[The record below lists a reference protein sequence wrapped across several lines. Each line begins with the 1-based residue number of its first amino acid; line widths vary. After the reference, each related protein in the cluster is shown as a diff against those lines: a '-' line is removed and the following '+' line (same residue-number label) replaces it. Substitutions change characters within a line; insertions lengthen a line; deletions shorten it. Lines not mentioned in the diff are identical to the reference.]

1 MRDLRTDPLPQP
13 TAPRGEWPLTG
24 SVKPYRRHAFACT
37 GDDAWPARLED
48 AAGLLGTMARE
59 TRDLRERA
67 DVEASPKLTATDE
80 PSAGPGI
87 DLLVFPEA
95 LRYRVADQT
104 SWRIVLR
111 DQLLGGARARV
122 ESEPLPGRHVFVCVH
137 AARDER
143 CGRCGPPL
151 LVAVREAVAAAGLD
165 DVTVR
170 ATSHVGG
177 HKYAGNLLIYPEGVW
192 YGYVRPADA
201 ARLVDEHLVRGRVL
215 ADLHRGT
222 MLA

>member
-1 MRDLRTDPLPQP
+1 MSERETTIPM
-13 TAPRGEWPLTG
+13 PRGEWPLAG

-37 GDDAWPARLED
+37 GVVEWPARLEE
-48 AAGLLGTMARE
+48 AVGLLGTMAR
-59 TRDLRERA
+59 DVRELPL
-67 DVEASPKLTATDE
+67 DPGEVPKLTATDE
-80 PSAGPGI
+80 RSTGPGI

-95 LRYRVADQT
+95 LRYRVADE
-104 SWRIVLR
+104 SGWRAVLR
-111 DQLLGGARARV
+111 EQLVGGARAPV
-122 ESEPLPGRHVFVCVH
+122 ENRPLPGRHVFVCVH

-151 LVAVREAVAAAGLD
+151 LAAVREAVIEAGLE

-177 HKYAGNLLIYPEGVW
+177 HKYAGNLLVYPEGIW
-192 YGYVRPADA
+192 YGYVRPDDA
-201 ARLVDEHLVRGRVL
+201 ARLVGEHLIGGRIL
-215 ADLHRGT
+215 TDLHRGT

>member
-1 MRDLRTDPLPQP
+1 MTEPHPRP
-13 TAPRGEWPLTG
+13 TMPRGEWPLTG

-37 GDDAWPARLED
+37 GVDRWPARLEE
-48 AAGLLGTMARE
+48 AEGLLGLMARE
-59 TRDLRERA
+59 ARDLREA
-67 DVEASPKLTATDE
+67 AGDAVGTPKLTATEE
-80 PSAGPGI
+80 PSSGPGV

-95 LRYRVADQT
+95 LRYQVADEAD
-104 SWRIVLR
+104 WRVVLR
-111 DQLLGGARARV
+111 EQLLGGARARV
-122 ESEPLPGRHVFVCVH
+122 RSEPLPGRHVFVCIH

-151 LVAVREAVAAAGLD
+151 LAAVREAVAAACLD

-177 HKYAGNLLIYPEGVW
+177 HKYAGNLLVYPEGVW
-192 YGYVRPADA
+192 YGYVRPDDA
-201 ARLVDEHLVRGRVL
+201 ERLVHEHLVGGRVL
-215 ADLHRGT
+215 TDLHRGT